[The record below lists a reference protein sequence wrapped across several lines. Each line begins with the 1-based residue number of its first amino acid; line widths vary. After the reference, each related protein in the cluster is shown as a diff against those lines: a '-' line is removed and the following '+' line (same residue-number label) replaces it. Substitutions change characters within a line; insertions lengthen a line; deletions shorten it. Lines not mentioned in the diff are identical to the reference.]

1 MGEDLHFSE
10 NEDLHFSVG
19 EDLLFSA
26 GEDLHFS
33 AGEDLHFSAGHRMV
47 KSLLLC
53 PAESNC
59 AVNITSQ
66 WVQIDICQKL
76 YPFCHNI
83 VGQGTPIQEVSCPAI
98 NL

>member
-33 AGEDLHFSAGHRMV
+33 AGHRMV

-53 PAESNC
+53 PASSNC
-59 AVNITSQ
+59 AVNITS
-66 WVQIDICQKL
+66 
-76 YPFCHNI
+76 
-83 VGQGTPIQEVSCPAI
+83 
-98 NL
+98 